1 MRDILIDCLPIIDLL
16 EVTPSTNAVAS
27 LIKCDQSSVSRIYRH
42 VSQSLDLGFRKIN
55 GTYRAHRN
63 QEVLSSLRQAS
74 QLMRLHR
81 GAAQLNW
88 VGSWWNEA
96 ALLRQAKYAPL
107 PRHWQEE
114 ARTLQLLDARVLDL
128 AVVCGMDLL
137 ACQVPLDRKPMSWG
151 SWVAIGL
158 VRYPLE
164 LRAMLTNPMAASDYQ
179 DYSHQSNTRPICTDI
194 ALIRSENLERPA
206 IQELIKDIR
215 TAYHKA
221 YENNHEIEHL

>member
-27 LIKCDQSSVSRIYRH
+27 LTNCDQSSVSRIYRH

-96 ALLRQAKYAPL
+96 ALLQQAKHAPL

-114 ARTLQLLDARVLDL
+114 ERTLQLLEARVLDL
-128 AVVCGMDLL
+128 AVVCGLDLL
-137 ACQVPLDRKPMSWG
+137 PRQVPLDRQPMRWG
-151 SWVAIGL
+151 TWVAIGL

-164 LRAMLTNPMAASDYQ
+164 LRAMLTNPMGASNNQ
-179 DYSHQSNTRPICTDI
+179 DYSHQPNTGTICTDV
-194 ALIRSENLERPA
+194 ALIRSEHLERPA
-206 IQELIKDIR
+206 IQVLIEDIR
-215 TAYHKA
+215 NAYYQA
-221 YENNHEIEHL
+221 YKNNLEIEYL